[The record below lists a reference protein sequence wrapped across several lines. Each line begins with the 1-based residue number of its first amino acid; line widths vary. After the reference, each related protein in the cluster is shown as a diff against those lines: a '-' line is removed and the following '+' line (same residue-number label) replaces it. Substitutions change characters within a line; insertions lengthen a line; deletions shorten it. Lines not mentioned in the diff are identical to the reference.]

1 LTARGILKLPTEGE
15 AVSEQEKLEAFKDG
29 VRYALEYLK
38 DEVFGEEVTETDIWK
53 DHFGEK
59 DADNE

>member
-1 LTARGILKLPTEGE
+1 M
-15 AVSEQEKLEAFKDG
+15 SEQEKLEAFKDG

>member
-1 LTARGILKLPTEGE
+1 
-15 AVSEQEKLEAFKDG
+15 VSEQEKLEAFKDG

-53 DHFGEK
+53 EHFGTEDEDK
-59 DADNE
+59 